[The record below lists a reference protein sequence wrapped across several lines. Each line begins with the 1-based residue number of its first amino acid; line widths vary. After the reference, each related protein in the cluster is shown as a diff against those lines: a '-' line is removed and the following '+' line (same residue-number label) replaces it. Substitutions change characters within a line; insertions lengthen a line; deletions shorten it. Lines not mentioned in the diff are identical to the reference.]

1 MDAQIVTV
9 VAARAGAGASTV
21 AANLAVTLAR
31 AGRGPVCLVDLDFSA
46 GDIATMF
53 DAEADEDGIPEA
65 HVAIRLS
72 RGLYAVLAPTVLG
85 DPGRV
90 PERVVSELIAS
101 LSTMYTHVVIDAP
114 AAVNK
119 HVVTALEYSHRQILV
134 TTPERPAL
142 RALGRYH
149 DMLDILGHD
158 RRLRS
163 VVVNRSYG
171 DDGIPVAEVE
181 QAARLPIAA
190 WLPATAEIPVSINT
204 GQPLAAV
211 DPEHAFCVALR
222 GVLGESS
229 VGGAE
234 VA

>member
-9 VAARAGAGASTV
+9 VAARAGAGTSTV

-31 AGRGPVCLVDLDFSA
+31 GGRGPVCLVDLDFSA

-53 DAEADEDGIPEA
+53 DAEADEDGVPEA
-65 HVAIRLS
+65 HVATRLGK
-72 RGLYAVLAPTVLG
+72 GLYAILAPTVLG

-101 LSTMYTHVVIDAP
+101 LSTMYAHIVIDAP

-149 DMLDILGHD
+149 DMLDTLGYD

-163 VVVNRSYG
+163 VVVNRSYTDNG
-171 DDGIPVAEVE
+171 MPVGEVE
-181 QAARLPIAA
+181 RAARMPVAA
-190 WLPATAEIPVSINT
+190 WLPASGDVPVSVNT

-211 DPEHAFCVALR
+211 DPEHEFCVALR
-222 GVLGESS
+222 GVVEGS
-229 VGGAE
+229 A
-234 VA
+234 